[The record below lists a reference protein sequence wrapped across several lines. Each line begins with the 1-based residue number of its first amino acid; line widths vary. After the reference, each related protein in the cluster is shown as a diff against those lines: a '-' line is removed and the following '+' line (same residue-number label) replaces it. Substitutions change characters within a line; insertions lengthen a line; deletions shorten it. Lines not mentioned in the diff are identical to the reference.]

1 MSGGKDSGS
10 LFRTFF
16 AYVWAIAGTILWG
29 QLFLLFSLFPGG
41 RRGMHR
47 FLRIWSR
54 WCSRGTGS
62 TIKIEGRKNIPR
74 GRPVVFA
81 ANHPA
86 ALDALVVGGWL
97 PVDFRWMTGPK
108 WDGIPVVGWFI
119 HRLGY
124 LPISP
129 SDPQSLV
136 EAADEIGAGNCALF
150 FPEGKVTPVLGEF
163 KLAGFWVAHKAG
175 APIIPVSVIGTRE
188 IFDERSYL
196 VRKGRVKLIFSGA
209 IDVKRY
215 GENELERLRS
225 DVRSAVAMNLPPI
238 ASPGG
243 DGPRFSA

>member
-1 MSGGKDSGS
+1 MSSGTDSGS
-10 LFRTFF
+10 MFRTLF

-41 RRGMHR
+41 RKAMHR

-54 WCSRGTGS
+54 WCCRGTG
-62 TIKIEGRKNIPR
+62 IKLRIEGKKNIPR
-74 GRPVVFA
+74 NRPVVFA

-97 PVDFRWMTGPK
+97 PVDFRWMTSPK
-108 WDGIPVVGWFI
+108 WDGFPIVGWFI

-136 EAADEIGAGNCALF
+136 EAADEIRAGNSALF
-150 FPEGKVTPVLGEF
+150 FPEGKVSPVLGDF

-175 APIIPVSVIGTRE
+175 TPIIPVSVVGTRD

-196 VRKGRVKLIFSGA
+196 VRKCPVKLVFSEP
-209 IDVKRY
+209 IDAKRY

-225 DVRSAVAMNLPPI
+225 DVRAALAANL
-238 ASPGG
+238 SP
-243 DGPRFSA
+243 DYLSER